1 VAAFAA
7 AIVLGAGS
15 RIASAQ
21 AAGPPQPP
29 DLAAGITEYANSQ
42 VDAAMAEPA
51 AVVSQ
56 VTGIELPPASPTPT
70 RSVQTTSPPESPAT
84 EDTISPLAST
94 GDPATRVAAGPVEIV
109 VAQEPIPP
117 TPLAGAAG
125 WRRRARSLAH
135 LFRPTRCPSHFRHPP
150 SASEGPLVGP
160 SDAEAR
166 RSPPVATRLN
176 LPQPAFRRAGQAAR
190 VA

>member
-1 VAAFAA
+1 MSGGARGLLFVAAFAA

-70 RSVQTTSPPESPAT
+70 PSVQTTSPPESPAT

-94 GDPATRVAAGPVEIV
+94 GDPGTRVAAGPVEIF
-109 VAQEPIPP
+109 VA
-117 TPLAGAAG
+117 
-125 WRRRARSLAH
+125 
-135 LFRPTRCPSHFRHPP
+135 
-150 SASEGPLVGP
+150 
-160 SDAEAR
+160 
-166 RSPPVATRLN
+166 
-176 LPQPAFRRAGQAAR
+176 
-190 VA
+190 